1 MDTLRKLWGNI
12 PAPARSII
20 NVCAGAALA
29 ALVTYLTGVV
39 AGDSFDISVA
49 WQAVLT
55 AVGTAL
61 VRALNPLDT
70 GYGVKA
76 VAPAPTGDVQDS

>member
-1 MDTLRKLWGNI
+1 MDTLRSLWEKI

-39 AGDSFDISVA
+39 AGDSFDVSVA

-61 VRALNPLDT
+61 VRALNPLD
-70 GYGVKA
+70 GAYGA
-76 VAPAPTGDVQDS
+76 GSDPEAGA